1 MKHQKRDRWFVASL
15 QAKRLREFR
24 LVKSIFFH
32 TAQADFSK
40 VSVSQLK
47 RGADRVV
54 GEDTSDFPEF
64 VSHPTEL
71 VRVISLKISIVIV
84 VVPLRQQSFYP
95 CCSSL
100 RSCKTPASSSFVY
113 FGYFYNALLVFF
125 LSITDFNR
133 HPSAIEIVLIFRR
146 KAPSLCF
153 SITLIGNR
161 IYKNGAMFGRAQTQR
176 QSSKKKYNESLH
188 RISNWLFHHCCMA

>member
-1 MKHQKRDRWFVASL
+1 MFHS
-15 QAKRLREFR
+15 LREERTELWGKIRQTFQN
-24 LVKSIFFH
+24 SW
-32 TAQADFSK
+32 
-40 VSVSQLK
+40 SQ
-47 RGADRVV
+47 
-54 GEDTSDFPEF
+54 
-64 VSHPTEL
+64 PTEL
-71 VRVISLKISIVIV
+71 VRVISLKKSIVIV
-84 VVPLRQQSFYP
+84 IVPLWQQSFYP

-176 QSSKKKYNESLH
+176 QSSKKKYNQSLH
-188 RISNWLFHHCCMA
+188 RISKWLFHHCCMAWPVMPIRIRYCFVN